1 MVSKLARR
9 SRYLQR
15 RAANHFKEGLNLS
28 REACEEDEEGS
39 LFGKRV
45 QAREK
50 LAAATQHVV
59 TSLEI
64 ANSVRR
70 MKGQQ
75 ELELDVKEALHDVV
89 FRGKVFK

>member
-15 RAANHFKEGLNLS
+15 RAVNQFREGLNLS
-28 REACEEDEEGS
+28 REACVEDEGGN

-50 LAAATQHVV
+50 LATARQHVV

-64 ANSVRR
+64 VNSVRR
-70 MKGQQ
+70 TKGQQ
-75 ELELDVKEALHDVV
+75 ELESDVKEALHDIV
-89 FRGKVFK
+89 FRGKVLK